1 MQTSSPGDERLAAL
15 VNVVVKVAQMHGST
29 VPLSDLVQL
38 LPDGTTSED
47 IAEVF
52 EVMPALPGNY
62 ALKDGLLI
70 PKSDSE
76 IPSKDF
82 NLRLRHSVDNTQV
95 VRWLSKALGN
105 REATIVAVSGSTSY
119 NAASPRDDVDLFC
132 VTRPQRMWL
141 FLAKALLL
149 TRASRVFRRPN
160 VPIDMSCLMDEEY
173 ATNVFARDGGA
184 LFARDA
190 LVAEVVSGQSQYASL
205 LESAPWMKRYFPK
218 LYEKRSAPTGTKKN
232 AKPKESGW
240 EKCVNLFLFTTL
252 GSYIRGKAIFHNHV
266 LAREGKGL
274 SAFRARVGPDHL
286 IYESAKYEKLRE
298 IYEDISPMPKEF
310 QRNSGSD
317 EIAPS
322 LSSERST
329 MKR

>member
-1 MQTSSPGDERLAAL
+1 MLTRSPGDERLAAL

-38 LPDGTTSED
+38 LPDGTTSEE

-52 EVMPALPGNY
+52 EALPPLRGNY
-62 ALKDGLLI
+62 SLKDGLLV
-70 PKSDSE
+70 PKSESDL
-76 IPSKDF
+76 PSKDL
-82 NLRLRHSVDNTQV
+82 NLRLRHSNANTQV
-95 VRWLSKALGN
+95 VRWLSKAMGN
-105 REATIVAVSGSTSY
+105 KEATIVAVSGSTSY

-149 TRASRVFRRPN
+149 TRASRIFRRPN
-160 VPIDMSCLMDEEY
+160 VPIDMSCLMDEDY
-173 ATNVFARDGGA
+173 ATTVFAQDGGA

-205 LESAPWMKRYFPK
+205 LEFAPWMKRYFPK
-218 LYEKRSAPTGTKKN
+218 LYERRRAPTGTKKN
-232 AKPKESGW
+232 AKSKSSGW
-240 EKCVNLFLFTTL
+240 ENCLNLFLFTTL
-252 GSYIRGKAIFHNHV
+252 GSYIRAKAIFHNYV
-266 LAREGKGL
+266 LAREGKEL

-286 IYESAKYEKLRE
+286 IYESAKYERLRE
-298 IYEDISPMPKEF
+298 IYEDISPMPKES

-317 EIAPS
+317 ELASI
-322 LSSERST
+322 LSSESEAR
-329 MKR
+329 